1 LELPLNSSS
10 PQILVHSPIVALELE
25 NVKDLLPVLNL
36 ILVLQFS
43 KYKLKIKH
51 LIEIEFE
58 ISYILYVNC
67 RDQVLMT
74 SSLS

>member
-1 LELPLNSSS
+1 
-10 PQILVHSPIVALELE
+10 
-25 NVKDLLPVLNL
+25 
-36 ILVLQFS
+36 
-43 KYKLKIKH
+43 

-74 SSLS
+74 SSLSWPSEVKSQ